1 MRLLSVLVQN
11 FCISLGV
18 ITGGAL
24 IGAMSAIFTGQP
36 PQRTILELAERL
48 KIWAMVTAL
57 GGTFESIRVIE
68 MGLFGGEFQTLIKQ
82 TLLILSAFGG
92 AQLGYYIIAS
102 LVTRG
107 RP

>member
-1 MRLLSVLVQN
+1 MKIINIVAQN
-11 FCISLGV
+11 FCIALGV

-24 IGAMSAIFTGQP
+24 IGATSAIITGQP
-36 PQRTILELAERL
+36 PQRVMLELADRL

-68 MGLFGGEFQTLIKQ
+68 MGLFGGELQTLAQQSI
-82 TLLILSAFGG
+82 LIISSFAG
-92 AQLGYYIIAS
+92 AQLGHFLIHSI
-102 LVTRG
+102 VNGG